1 MKASE
6 ARIRRVERYE
16 KSFNSITEA
25 VRNLSDALD
34 GFEDIQAEVNALEK
48 YYTGGQWLKDFEAD
62 EKGLFPPDMKRG
74 VLSEDAV
81 SSLLDE
87 ITELKA
93 RCAGFGEK

>member
-16 KSFNSITEA
+16 NSFDSITEA
-25 VRNLSDALD
+25 VRNLSHALD
-34 GFEDIQAEVNALEK
+34 GFEDIQSGIEALEK

-81 SSLLDE
+81 SDLLDE
-87 ITELKA
+87 IKKLKA
-93 RCAGFGEK
+93 RCSSLGEK